1 MKVRRIVPDISST
14 DLEATRDFYVDL
26 VGLEVAM
33 DLGFI
38 VTLVS
43 PSNVTAQLNILRAA
57 EESRGEH
64 PSTVAISIEVES
76 VDDVHSR
83 AVEAGLDIVYPLT
96 TESFGVR
103 RFHLRDPNGVL
114 VNIMSHVISEP

>member
-103 RFHLRDPNGVL
+103 RFHLRDPNGML

>member
-103 RFHLRDPNGVL
+103 RFHLRDPNGML
-114 VNIMSHVISEP
+114 VNIMSHVVSEP